1 MEIGHVEMV
10 AKFEDPTIIIQNA
23 TDVVGHN
30 SNQGGKY
37 FVVTE
42 VSENPEKLAV
52 SAGMEVLDATA
63 VIDQRKSWGEIC
75 RICANTNDYL
85 IPIFEGEGLEQD
97 LHNKIHRYL
106 PIQVSEEDNLPLRLC
121 YHCAGILLAWH
132 ELVEDCL
139 EAERTLLQMES
150 ELKQKNQLT
159 SLENSLDEECPGSTV
174 LDTRISFK
182 RQLPE
187 EQLAVR
193 GDCNEAVTTIDARRS
208 RRIQM
213 PFKVFLERQNMF
225 WKPYEKSNLRANKKA
240 VSEDDTESIW
250 IAVTE
255 SAVEQPQKA
264 SDPLQ
269 FGDTSLQDSHLLHN
283 TESTRKCLKSDVRET
298 IMENRGADNNC
309 VKTMIHSKQSTD
321 HLNIQKG
328 IPDIQGSYQC
338 SECRKHFKLKDS
350 YQRHIRIHTNERP
363 FTCHVCAKQFRDSG
377 GLSRHLKDVH
387 AKLKNFPCDMCGKSF
402 ASKATREDHRRTHT
416 GERPYICES
425 CGSTFKSKASLYIHS
440 KLHTNEFPHPC
451 SYCHKKFRRKQEM
464 LAHIT
469 THTGEKNH
477 ACEVCSKRFRV
488 KSELVRHQLVHSEEK
503 PFICSKCSLAFRQ
516 KRYLNNHIK
525 SRHIDTS

>member
-1 MEIGHVEMV
+1 MEVDHLEVV
-10 AKFEDPTIIIQNA
+10 AKFEDPTIIIQTTTA
-23 TDVVGHN
+23 DVVGHN
-30 SNQGGKY
+30 NNQGSKY

-42 VSENPEKLAV
+42 VPENPANPAV
-52 SAGMEVLDATA
+52 TAETEALDASAG
-63 VIDQRKSWGEIC
+63 IDQNKSWGEIC

-85 IPIFEGEGLEQD
+85 IPIFQGEGLEQD
-97 LHNKIHRYL
+97 LHNKIQQYL

-121 YHCAGILLAWH
+121 YHCASILLAWH
-132 ELVEDCL
+132 ELVEGCL

-150 ELKQKNQLT
+150 ELKQKNQ
-159 SLENSLDEECPGSTV
+159 SEA
-174 LDTRISFK
+174 
-182 RQLPE
+182 
-187 EQLAVR
+187 QLAVR
-193 GDCNEAVTTIDARRS
+193 GDCDEEATTIDARRS
-208 RRIQM
+208 RRIEM

-225 WKPYEKSNLRANKKA
+225 WRPYEKSNLKGNKKP

-255 SAVEQPQKA
+255 SAVEQPPIA

-269 FGDTSLQDSHLLHN
+269 LGDMLLQQDSHILHH
-283 TESTRKCLKSDVRET
+283 TESTQKCLKSDFRET
-298 IMENRGADNNC
+298 IMENNGVDNEC
-309 VKTMIHSKQSTD
+309 VENMIHSKQSTD
-321 HLNIQKG
+321 YLNIQKG

-338 SECRKHFKLKDS
+338 TECKKHFKLKDS

-387 AKLKNFPCDMCGKSF
+387 AKLKNFSCDMCGKSF

-425 CGSTFKSKASLYIHS
+425 CGNTFKSKASLYIHS

-464 LAHIT
+464 LAHIS

-503 PFICSKCSLAFRQ
+503 PFVCSKCGLAFRQ
-516 KRYLNNHIK
+516 KRYLNNHVK